1 MLERRFGK
9 FVPSFLRKRLMA
21 VEAEIEESIVAFSR
35 SLPSGAWVL
44 DAGAGE
50 SRHRSAF
57 AHCVYVAVDLA
68 VGDDA
73 WDYGDIDCVGD
84 LAAIPMARDSFD
96 AALNVVVLE
105 HLTHPDQA
113 LAEIARV
120 LKPGGKLLL
129 IAPQQWEVHQAP
141 HDYFRFT
148 RYGLEELCG
157 RTGLALQSIEPMGGY
172 FSLLARRLT
181 GALNFFQG
189 GVRWLAFPFVA
200 AAVVPAA
207 LLIPSLDFLD
217 SRKDFTLAYRC
228 IARKPSSA

>member
-1 MLERRFGK
+1 VLERRFGR
-9 FVPSFLRKRLMA
+9 FVPGFLRNRLMA
-21 VEAEIEESIVAFSR
+21 VEAVIERSVEEFSK
-35 SLPSGAWVL
+35 SLPIGARVL

-50 SRHRSAF
+50 SRHRASF
-57 AHCVYVAVDLA
+57 GHCTYVAVDLA
-68 VGDDA
+68 VGDEA
-73 WDYGDIDCVGD
+73 WDYADIDCVGD
-84 LAAIPMARDSFD
+84 LAAIPLAADSFD

-105 HLTHPDQA
+105 HLPRPDVA

-120 LKPGGKLLL
+120 LKPGARLLL

-148 RYGLEELCG
+148 RYGLAELCG
-157 RTGLALQSIEPMGGY
+157 RAGLVLDTVEPMGGY

-181 GALNFFQG
+181 GSLNFFQG

-217 SRKDFTLAYRC
+217 SNKDFTLAYRC
-228 IARKPSSA
+228 IARKPSA

>member
-9 FVPSFLRKRLMA
+9 FVPGLLRNRLMA
-21 VEAEIEESIVAFSR
+21 VEAVIERSVAEFSET
-35 SLPSGAWVL
+35 LPEGARVL

-50 SRHRSAF
+50 SRHRAAF
-57 AHCVYVAVDLA
+57 AHCAYVAVDLA
-68 VGDDA
+68 VGDEA
-73 WDYGDIDCVGD
+73 WDYGEIDCIGD
-84 LAAIPMARDSFD
+84 LGAIPLASNSFD

-105 HLTHPDQA
+105 HLPRPDLA

-120 LKPGGKLLL
+120 LKPGGRLLL

-148 RYGLEELCG
+148 RYGLEELC
-157 RTGLALQSIEPMGGY
+157 RRAGLLLDSIDPIGGY
-172 FSLLARRLT
+172 FSLLARRLA

-189 GVRWLAFPFVA
+189 GARWLVFPFVA
-200 AAVVPAA
+200 ATIIPAA

-217 SRKDFTLAYRC
+217 SKKDFTLAYRC
-228 IARKPSSA
+228 IARKPSA

>member
-9 FVPSFLRKRLMA
+9 FVPGFLRNRLMA
-21 VEAEIEESIVAFSR
+21 VEALIERSVAEFSV
-35 SLPSGAWVL
+35 SLPSGSHVL

-50 SRHRSAF
+50 SRHRAAF
-57 AHCVYVAVDLA
+57 GHCAYVTVDLA
-68 VGDDA
+68 VGDEA

-84 LAAIPMARDSFD
+84 LAAIPLVADSFD

-105 HLTHPDQA
+105 HLPHPELA

-129 IAPQQWEVHQAP
+129 VAPQQWEVHQAP

-148 RYGLEELCG
+148 RYGLEELC
-157 RTGLALQSIEPMGGY
+157 RRAGLVPDSIEPMGGY
-172 FSLLARRLT
+172 FALLARRLI
-181 GALNFFQG
+181 GSLNFFQG
-189 GVRWLAFPFVA
+189 GLRWLAFPFVA

-217 SRKDFTLAYRC
+217 SNKDFTLAYRC
-228 IARKPSSA
+228 IARKPSV

>member
-9 FVPSFLRKRLMA
+9 FVPGFLRNRLMA
-21 VEAEIEESIVAFSR
+21 VEAVIERSVAEFSAG
-35 SLPSGAWVL
+35 LPNGSRVL

-50 SRHRSAF
+50 SRHRAAF
-57 AHCVYVAVDLA
+57 GHCAYVAVDLA
-68 VGDDA
+68 VGDEA
-73 WDYGDIDCVGD
+73 WNYAGIDCVGD
-84 LAAIPMARDSFD
+84 LAAIPLAADSFD

-105 HLTHPDQA
+105 HLPRPDLA
-113 LAEIARV
+113 LGEIARV

-148 RYGLEELCG
+148 RYGLQELCH
-157 RTGLALQSIEPMGGY
+157 RAGLTLESVEPMGGY
-172 FSLLARRLT
+172 FALLARRLT
-181 GALNFFQG
+181 GSLNFFQG

-217 SRKDFTLAYRC
+217 SNKDFTLAYRC
-228 IARKPSSA
+228 IARKPSA

>member
-1 MLERRFGK
+1 MLERRFGR
-9 FVPSFLRKRLMA
+9 FVPGFLRNRLMA
-21 VEAEIEESIVAFSR
+21 VEAVIERSIAEFSK
-35 SLPSGAWVL
+35 SLPSGTRVL

-50 SRHRSAF
+50 SRHRAAF
-57 AHCVYVAVDLA
+57 NHCTYVAVDLA
-68 VGDDA
+68 VGDEA
-73 WDYGDIDCVGD
+73 WNYADIDCVGD
-84 LAAIPMARDSFD
+84 LAAIPLATDSFD

-105 HLTHPDQA
+105 HLPRPDLA

-120 LKPGGKLLL
+120 LKPGGRLLL

-148 RYGLEELCG
+148 RYGLEELC
-157 RTGLALQSIEPMGGY
+157 RRAGLVLDSIEPMGGY

-181 GALNFFQG
+181 GSLNFFQG
-189 GVRWLAFPFVA
+189 GARWLAFPIVA

-217 SRKDFTLAYRC
+217 SNKDFTLAYRC
-228 IARKPSSA
+228 IARKPSA

>member
-1 MLERRFGK
+1 
-9 FVPSFLRKRLMA
+9 MA
-21 VEAEIEESIVAFSR
+21 VEASIERSVAAFSQ
-35 SLPSGAWVL
+35 SLPVGARVL

-50 SRHRSAF
+50 SRHRAAF
-57 AHCVYVAVDLA
+57 PHCSYVAVDLA
-68 VGDDA
+68 VGDEA
-73 WDYGDIDCVGD
+73 WDYAAIDCVGD
-84 LAAIPMARDSFD
+84 LAAIPLAADSFD

-105 HLTHPDQA
+105 HLPRPDLA

-120 LKPGGKLLL
+120 LKPGGRLLL

-157 RTGLALQSIEPMGGY
+157 RAGLVLDFIEPMGGY

-189 GVRWLAFPFVA
+189 GVRWLAFPIVA

-217 SRKDFTLAYRC
+217 SNKDFTLAYRC
-228 IARKPSSA
+228 IARKPSA

>member
-9 FVPSFLRKRLMA
+9 FVPGFLRNRLMA
-21 VEAEIEESIVAFSR
+21 VEGVIERSIAQFSQ
-35 SLPSGAWVL
+35 SLPEGARVL

-50 SRHRSAF
+50 SRHRAAF
-57 AHCVYVAVDLA
+57 RHCTYVAVDLA

-73 WDYGDIDCVGD
+73 WDYAGIDCVGD
-84 LAAIPMARDSFD
+84 LAAIPLAPNSFD

-105 HLTHPDQA
+105 HLPRPDRA
-113 LAEIARV
+113 LTEINRV
-120 LKPGGKLLL
+120 LKPGGRLLL

-148 RYGLEELCG
+148 RYGLEELC
-157 RTGLALQSIEPMGGY
+157 RRAGLLLDSIEPMGGY

-181 GALNFFQG
+181 GSLNFFQG

-217 SRKDFTLAYRC
+217 SKKDFTLAYRC
-228 IARKPSSA
+228 IARKPSA